1 MIRIEEDSFKI
12 EEAKGEEELDH
23 VVEHITERPSV
34 VDAKVYKLRSGFV
47 KQSVYITL
55 GYVEQNGRKRPIEI
69 FINSKDLTK
78 NAEYAVLTRLI
89 SAIFRK
95 SANPTFILEELSS
108 IHDPNGGYHRNGKF
122 IHSFYSEVADVIE
135 NFLKEIDLIET
146 KGEKKKTIQS
156 TAPVVSA
163 TTDDDAVAFKDTN
176 SVEGNFKICP
186 DCSSPGLKLENGC
199 ETCMFCGYSKC
210 DK

>member
-1 MIRIEEDSFKI
+1 MIRINNKDFAISEVQPVEQ
-12 EEAKGEEELDH
+12 LDH
-23 VVEHITERPSV
+23 TTEHIMERPPI

-47 KQSVYITL
+47 KHSVYITL
-55 GYVEQNGRKRPIEI
+55 GYIEQKGQKRPIEI

-95 SANPTFILEELSS
+95 SSSPVFILEELSS

-135 NFLKEIDLIET
+135 RFFIEI
-146 KGEKKKTIQS
+146 GVMPRKTATIKSEANSISLAEQPAPEAN
-156 TAPVVSA
+156 TA
-163 TTDDDAVAFKDTN
+163 FQ
-176 SVEGNFKICP
+176 ICP
-186 DCSSPGLKLENGC
+186 DCSQKSVKMENGC
-199 ETCMFCGYSKC
+199 LTCVNPECGYSKC

>member
-1 MIRIEEDSFKI
+1 MIRIKETQFEIAEVSQEEPLDHST
-12 EEAKGEEELDH
+12 DH
-23 VVEHITERPSV
+23 VVERPGI

-47 KQSVYITL
+47 KHSVYITL
-55 GYVEQNGRKRPIEI
+55 GYIEQNGKKRPIEI

-95 SANPTFILEELSS
+95 SVNPSFILEELSS
-108 IHDPNGGYHRNGKF
+108 IHDPNGGYHRNGRF

-135 NFLKEIDLIET
+135 RFFLEIGVTEKDT
-146 KGEKKKTIQS
+146 K
-156 TAPVVSA
+156 PVVAEPVSLNPPTQA
-163 TTDDDAVAFKDTN
+163 ELNTLSNIKFQ
-176 SVEGNFKICP
+176 ICP
-186 DCSSPGLKLENGC
+186 DCSDRSIKMENGC
-199 ETCMFCGYSKC
+199 LTCVNPQCGYSKC